1 LVKPKLV
8 IGECGGKW
16 SLKSEST
23 LKTQSYEFTPDTEFD
38 ETRLDGE
45 CVKVS

>member
-8 IGECGGKW
+8 IDEQNGKW

-23 LKTQSYEFTPDTEFD
+23 LKTASYEFTPDAEFD

-45 CVKVS
+45 NVKVS